1 MAEQTTSPL
10 PRPENA
16 PNSPRKILFYLAILM
31 ALMGL
36 IILIAVKMNAVSK
49 KLAEVEQISKS
60 NDHQLVYLNQILGKS
75 LEESSENLITSPVDI
90 KDSLD
95 AFEKLTILVSKVA
108 DLPIKPIDQSP
119 TSQNISETKVI
130 PKNNPSVNA
139 EIRWWSQIGH
149 VVFDPVKVFLI
160 NLVKI
165 QVLDSNLDHLAM
177 TPHSQAQLREE
188 LTIRILTAR
197 SLLLNGLLHQTSAE
211 VNEIVK
217 SVQKNFAVQD
227 KKTQSFLDTL
237 QIISTDL
244 DHLNE
249 KAAQK
254 SRSLGEKK

>member
-16 PNSPRKILFYLAILM
+16 PNSPRKILLYLAILM

-36 IILIAVKMNAVSK
+36 IILMVVKMNAVSK

-75 LEESSENLITSPVDI
+75 LEESSENVSTSPLDI
-90 KDSLD
+90 KDALD

-119 TSQNISETKVI
+119 PSQHVSETKVM

-149 VVFDPVKVFLI
+149 VVFDPVKGFLI

-188 LTIRILTAR
+188 LTMRILTAR
-197 SLLLNGLLHQTSAE
+197 SLLLNGLLHQTSVE
-211 VNEIVK
+211 VNEIIK
-217 SVQKNFAVQD
+217 SVQKNFAVQE
-227 KKTQSFLDTL
+227 KHTQSFLDTL

-249 KAAQK
+249 KSSQK